1 MGKIKALKGLG
12 KAFVEGNK
20 KKKILTTTTKYKDDM
35 RIKEIDKMIKKT
47 PRHHQQD
54 VYEGHMDEV
63 QAIYDKGKK

>member
-1 MGKIKALKGLG
+1 MVVKFLAKKGLG
-12 KAFVEGNK
+12 LLGK